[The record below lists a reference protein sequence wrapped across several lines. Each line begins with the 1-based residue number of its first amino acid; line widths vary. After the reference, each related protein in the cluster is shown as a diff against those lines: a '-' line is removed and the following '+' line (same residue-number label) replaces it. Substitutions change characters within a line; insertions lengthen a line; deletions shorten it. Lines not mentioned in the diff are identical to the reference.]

1 MRPSK
6 LVVGFLVAGL
16 CGCGFKS
23 AGTVGAVTGAGG
35 ASSGGSDGS
44 GGSGSGGNGSGG
56 HVGSGGESG
65 SGSGGW
71 DASGGNGFFGSGGG
85 GGDVG
90 FVDASPNCGQT
101 SVTVTPV
108 PPDILIV
115 QDRSLSMTDNTM
127 DKACDGG
134 IGGPGMPGNGN
145 GHCGATSKWALV
157 TAALNQ
163 VVQQT
168 ETKVNWGLMFLGAE
182 PTQCGAATAPVVD
195 VGPSNFSAIQAALT
209 GETFSGLLGTPTG
222 PVMNNAVKYLT
233 GLTDPNPKY
242 LLLATDGEP
251 NCAGGSNTL
260 NVTDDVG
267 AENAVTAAYTA
278 GFPTFVV
285 GIATTTD
292 ATASNALNA
301 MAVNGGEAQT
311 GAATQYYAVSDTA
324 TLVSVLGQIL
334 GKALSCTIPLTGVN
348 GSLDKVAV
356 SAKDANGNTIEIMQ
370 DPTNGWSYTDANKT
384 AIILNGDSC
393 TNLQSVTYTDFQFI
407 YTCATGMIKI
417 G

>member
-6 LVVGFLVAGL
+6 LVVGFLLVGL
-16 CGCGFKS
+16 SGCGFKS
-23 AGTVGAVTGAGG
+23 AGTVGTTSGAGG
-35 ASSGGSDGS
+35 ASSGGSQGS
-44 GGSGSGGNGSGG
+44 GGSASGG
-56 HVGSGGESG
+56 HVGSGGSG
-65 SGSGGW
+65 QGGSS
-71 DASGGNGFFGSGGG
+71 SGGNGFFGSGGD
-85 GGDVG
+85 GGDVSIG
-90 FVDASPNCGQT
+90 VDMAPPNCGQN
-101 SVTVTPV
+101 SVSVTPV

-127 DKACDGG
+127 DKACDAG
-134 IGGPGMPGNGN
+134 IGAMAGNGN
-145 GHCGATSKWALV
+145 GHCGATSKWSLV
-157 TAALNQ
+157 ITALNQ

-195 VGPSNFSAIQAALT
+195 VGPSNFSAIQAALN
-209 GETFSGLLGTPTG
+209 GETFSGLLGTPTA

-251 NCAGGSNTL
+251 NCAGGTNTL

-292 ATASNALNA
+292 ATASNALNV
-301 MAVNGGEAQT
+301 MAANGGEAQT

-324 TLVSVLGQIL
+324 TLVTVLNKIL
-334 GKALSCTIPLTGVN
+334 GKALSCTIPLSGVN
-348 GSLDKVAV
+348 GTLDKVAV

-370 DPTNGWSYTDANKT
+370 DATNGWSYTDATKT

-393 TNLQSVTYTDFQFI
+393 NNLQSVTYTDFHFI
-407 YTCATGMIKI
+407 FTCSTGMIKI